1 MCTFSINPKKY
12 IFISF
17 MNFWSTH
24 ESNCKIVGSPC
35 VSITVMH
42 FLSLVNIAD
51 VCNALVK

>member
-24 ESNCKIVGSPC
+24 ESNCKIVGPC